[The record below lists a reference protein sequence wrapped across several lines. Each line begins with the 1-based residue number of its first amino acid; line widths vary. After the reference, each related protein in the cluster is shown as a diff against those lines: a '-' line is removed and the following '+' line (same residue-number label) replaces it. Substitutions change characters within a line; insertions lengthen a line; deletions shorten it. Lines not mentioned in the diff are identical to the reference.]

1 MKKPWDENWL
11 TFSRKSRRGAF
22 VFLFLFMIISI
33 IPRLSQLS
41 HAPTI
46 KITREKISE
55 IEKSSS
61 LKIQQNDTLGT
72 KKAVLPTTSFDPN
85 KYRQEDW
92 EQLGFSQ
99 KQAKAIINYK
109 KSIGSFASVEDF
121 EKIYVVADSMY
132 QKLSPLMVFPK
143 QVSENRSKDKVAS
156 EANPNPKNELTP
168 KEQISFPIDLNRADE
183 ISLKAINGVGAY
195 YAKLIVDYR
204 DALGGF
210 IDEQQFQEIKKL
222 PQELQDSLVKYC
234 SIDPK
239 VIRRINLNN
248 DQELQDLH
256 HHPYINKSVAHSIK
270 ILKQQ
275 NGNFNTAEELL
286 QSPYIDLNLFYLIRP
301 YISVEDNK

>member
-22 VFLFLFMIISI
+22 VFLFLFMLISI

-41 HAPTI
+41 HDPTI
-46 KITREKISE
+46 KITREKISDT
-55 IEKSSS
+55 EKSSS
-61 LKIQQNDTLGT
+61 LLTQQNDSLET
-72 KKAVLPTTSFDPN
+72 KKAVLPKTPFDPN
-85 KYRQEDW
+85 KYQQEDW

-99 KQAKAIINYK
+99 KQAQAIINYK
-109 KSIGSFASVEDF
+109 NSIGSFASVEDF

-132 QKLSPLMVFPK
+132 QKLSPLMIFPK
-143 QVSENRSKDKVAS
+143 QVSDSRNNDEVTPKAYPKS
-156 EANPNPKNELTP
+156 EFTP
-168 KEQISFPIDLNRADE
+168 KEKISFPIDLNRTDE
-183 ISLKAINGVGAY
+183 ISLKAINGIGAY
-195 YAKLIVDYR
+195 YAKLIIDYR

-234 SIDPK
+234 RIDPK
-239 VIRRINLNN
+239 AIRRINLNN

-256 HHPYINKSVAHSIK
+256 QHPYINKSVAHSIK
-270 ILKQQ
+270 IIKQQ

-286 QSPYIDLNLFYLIRP
+286 QSPYIDIELYKKIKP
-301 YISVEDNK
+301 YIVTE